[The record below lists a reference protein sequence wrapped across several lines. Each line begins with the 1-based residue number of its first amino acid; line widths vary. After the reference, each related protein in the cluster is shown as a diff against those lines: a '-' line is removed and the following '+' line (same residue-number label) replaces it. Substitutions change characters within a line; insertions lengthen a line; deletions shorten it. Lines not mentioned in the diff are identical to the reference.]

1 MEEIWKDLKGFE
13 DKFIISNYGIVKNK
27 LTNEKVKISSKMGGY
42 KCCGLYYK
50 GKTYNRLLHRLVA
63 ENFIP
68 NPENKPQVHHID
80 ENPSNNSI
88 KNLMWVT
95 PKEHAKLRS
104 EESKIKFR
112 NTYRNNKK
120 LRENMFK

>member
-1 MEEIWKDLKGFE
+1 MEEIWKDIKGFE
-13 DKFIISNYGIVKNK
+13 DIFIINNFGKIKNK
-27 LTNEKVKISSKMGGY
+27 LTNKKVSTSFSRGY
-42 KCCGLYYK
+42 ETCGLYYK
-50 GKTYNRLLHRLVA
+50 GKTYTKKVHRLVA
-63 ENFIP
+63 EAFIP
-68 NPENKPQVHHID
+68 NPENKLQVHHID
-80 ENPSNNSI
+80 ENPSNNSV